1 MNSHWKKLIAAVFF
15 VAFGVIGRIWLLDM
29 PNVETLTVVSL
40 LAGAWLGGVYFFIVP
55 LATVAISDMYIGMG
69 QDAII
74 IFVWSAWAVIGGLGW
89 LLRKSKRNFTFGLK
103 LTGMGLVASTFFFIW
118 TNFGTWLTWNM
129 YPHTW
134 SGLVQCYVMA
144 IPFFKANLLGN
155 LIIVPVVSFSLIFV
169 WRYRAAWRGISQRLA
184 KKSAKEV
191 TIR

>member
-1 MNSHWKKLIAAVFF
+1 MNPRGKKLIAALALI
-15 VAFGVIGRIWLLDM
+15 AFGSIGRILLLDM

-55 LATVAISDMYIGMG
+55 LATVAVSDMYIGMG

-118 TNFGTWLTWNM
+118 TNFGTWLVWNM

-134 SGLVQCYVMA
+134 LGLVQCYVAA

-155 LIIVPVVSFSLIFV
+155 LVIIPAVSFSLIFV
-169 WRYRAAWRGISQRLA
+169 WRQRAVWQRLSRRLRQ
-184 KKSAKEV
+184 KRAKEV
-191 TIR
+191 TIK